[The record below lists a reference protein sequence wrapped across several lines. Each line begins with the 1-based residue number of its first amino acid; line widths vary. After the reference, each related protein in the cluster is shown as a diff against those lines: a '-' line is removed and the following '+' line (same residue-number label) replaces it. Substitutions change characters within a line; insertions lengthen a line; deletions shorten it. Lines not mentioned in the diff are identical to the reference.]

1 MLALV
6 PVRLGTGTP
15 FFKAS
20 GERQKLDLLESRPLK
35 NGTVI
40 LRYAAGN

>member
-6 PVRLGTGTP
+6 PLRLGAGTP
-15 FFKAS
+15 FFKA
-20 GERQKLDLLESRPLK
+20 GGKQQKLDLLESRPLK

-40 LRYAAGN
+40 LRYEPGK